1 MSIPTESYE
10 AIFEQYSAAIKWMDD
25 LGVKLNPGRTSHYE
39 RVLRYWKDAYKTAS
53 VDEWRKIC
61 PDIFSSVFEVHDFV
75 NIHRAFRNLPP
86 NQLVSIVDKLQKG
99 VNGPINVADETPQST
114 ADRNYLFEVSVA
126 AKAHRPEKGVEA
138 ILDSRS
144 DTGIRIAG
152 KKIWIECKRVTT
164 FDKIER
170 NVRDASRQLQKVF
183 NKEVGSGHRGI
194 VAIDISK
201 VLNSG
206 SKIFVATDDD
216 ELLASVNHMMDE
228 FIAQY
233 SGIWQDIYKRRHR
246 KVIGTIFR
254 LTFMSSSKARNIPVY
269 TSQWAMNPRL
279 GIAASDELIQRQ
291 LVDLLQSGW

>member
-10 AIFEQYSAAIKWMDD
+10 AVYEQYSAAIKWMDD

-53 VDEWRKIC
+53 FEEWRKIY
-61 PDIFSSVFEVHDFV
+61 PDILSSVFEVHDFV
-75 NIHRAFRNLPP
+75 NIHKAFRNLPS

-99 VNGPINVADETPQST
+99 VSGPINAADETPQST
-114 ADRNYLFEVSVA
+114 ASRNYLFEASVA
-126 AKAHRPEKGVEA
+126 AKAHRPEKGVA
-138 ILDSRS
+138 VILDSRS
-144 DTGIRIAG
+144 DTGIQIAG
-152 KKIWIECKRVTT
+152 KKIWVECKRVTIL
-164 FDKIER
+164 DKIKR
-170 NVRDASRQLQKVF
+170 NVRDASTQLETVF

-201 VLNSG
+201 VLNLEN
-206 SKIFVATDDD
+206 KIFVATDDD
-216 ELLASVNHMMDE
+216 ELLASVNRMMDE
-228 FIAQY
+228 FIVQY
-233 SGIWQDIYKRRHR
+233 SGIWQDIYKRRDG

-254 LTFMSSSKARNIPVY
+254 FTFMSSLVARNIPVY

-291 LVDLLQSGW
+291 LVTLLK